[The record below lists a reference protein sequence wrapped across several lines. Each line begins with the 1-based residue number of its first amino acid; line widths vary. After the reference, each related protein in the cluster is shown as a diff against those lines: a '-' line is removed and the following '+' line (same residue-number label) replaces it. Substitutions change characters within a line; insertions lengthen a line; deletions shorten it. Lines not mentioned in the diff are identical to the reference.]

1 MSILNTKFKKWLVPL
16 IALLLFVGLAVAV
29 MQKPQA
35 PEVTFTT
42 LDGQK
47 ISMQDLRGKTV
58 LVNFWATDCP
68 GCIKEM
74 PDLIDTYQQYK
85 DKNFVV
91 IAVAMPYDPPAQVA
105 NYTKEKALPFAVMHD
120 GYGEMVK
127 AFGDVNLTPTSFIY
141 DAQGNRLQ
149 KVIGELNFAELREL
163 LNQKAS

>member
-1 MSILNTKFKKWLVPL
+1 MLSLNFKKWVVPL
-16 IALLLFVGLAVAV
+16 VALALFAGLAMAV

-47 ISMQDLRGKTV
+47 INMQALRGKTV

-74 PDLIDTYQQYK
+74 PELIETYQQFK
-85 DKNFVV
+85 DKDFVV
-91 IAVAMPYDPPAQVA
+91 VAVAMPYDPPAQVA
-105 NYTKEKALPFAVMHD
+105 NYVKEKNLPFAVMHD

-127 AFGDVNLTPTSFIY
+127 AFGEVNLTPTSFIF
-141 DAQGNRLQ
+141 DAQGNRVQ
-149 KVIGELNFAELREL
+149 KVIGELNFNELRERL
-163 LNQKAS
+163 AKKAH

>member
-47 ISMQDLRGKTV
+47 ISMQALRGKTV

-74 PDLIDTYQQYK
+74 PELIDTYQQYK

-105 NYTKEKALPFAVMHD
+105 NYTREKNLPFAVMHD

-127 AFGDVNLTPTSFIY
+127 AFGDVNLTPTSFIF
-141 DAQGNRLQ
+141 DAQGQRLQ
-149 KVIGELNFAELREL
+149 KVIGELNFAELRKL

>member
-47 ISMQDLRGKTV
+47 ISMQALRGKTV

-74 PDLIDTYQQYK
+74 PELIDTYQQYK

-105 NYTKEKALPFAVMHD
+105 NYTREKNLPFAVMHD

-127 AFGDVNLTPTSFIY
+127 AFGDVNLTPTSFIF

-149 KVIGELNFAELREL
+149 KVIGELNFAELRKL

>member
-47 ISMQDLRGKTV
+47 ISMQALRGKTV

-74 PDLIDTYQQYK
+74 PELIDTYQQYK

-105 NYTKEKALPFAVMHD
+105 NYTREKNLPFVVMHD

-127 AFGDVNLTPTSFIY
+127 AFGDVNLTPTSFIF

-149 KVIGELNFAELREL
+149 KVIGELNFAELRKL